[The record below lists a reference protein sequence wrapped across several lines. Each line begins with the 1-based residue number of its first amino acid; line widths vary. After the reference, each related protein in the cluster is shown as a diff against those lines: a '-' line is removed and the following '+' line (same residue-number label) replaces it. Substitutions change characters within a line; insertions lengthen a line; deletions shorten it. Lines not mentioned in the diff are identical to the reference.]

1 VSESRLQGK
10 PFEIPKQMV
19 WEAYQRVKAN
29 KGAAGVDGQSVDQFG
44 QDLSNNLYRL
54 WNRMSSGSY
63 FPPPVKAVEI
73 PKASG
78 GVRILGIPT
87 VADRIAQTVVAM
99 FLERLVEPVF
109 HRDSY
114 GYRPGRSALDAVARC
129 RERCWR
135 DDWVID
141 LDVRAFFD
149 SVDHSLMLKAVARH
163 TDAKWVLLYVARWL
177 KAPMRQPDGTL
188 AARDRGTP
196 QGSAVSPV
204 LANLYLHYAFDMWLA
219 REYPGVTFERYCDDA
234 VIHCSSQAQAVK
246 VRDALAARLADV
258 GLELHPGKTRIVYC
272 KDADR
277 RGEHEVTSFT
287 FLGYTF
293 RPRLAKNKRGKHF
306 VSFLP
311 AVSKD
316 AVKAMGR
323 EMRSWHIA
331 RRSDKSLTDLAR
343 MFNSIVQG
351 WINYYG
357 RFYKSMLYPLLR
369 RINEHLV
376 RWACRKYKRLRRR
389 ERRAKEL
396 LARAARRFPALFAHW
411 RFGLKPDGWTMG
423 AV

>member
-1 VSESRLQGK
+1 MNESKSQGK
-10 PFEIPKQMV
+10 PFDIPKSMV

-29 KGAAGVDGQSVDQFG
+29 KGAAGVDGQSVEQFE
-44 QDLSNNLYRL
+44 QDLKNNLYRL

-99 FLERLVEPVF
+99 YLERLVEPSF
-109 HRDSY
+109 HPDSY
-114 GYRPGRSALDAVARC
+114 GYRPRRSALDAVAKC

-135 DDWVID
+135 NDWVID

-149 SVDHSLMLKAVARH
+149 SVDHSRMLKAVARH
-163 TDAKWVLLYVARWL
+163 TDARWVLLYVARWL
-177 KAPMRQPDGTL
+177 KAPMRQADGTL

-219 REYPGVTFERYCDDA
+219 REYPGVAFERYCDDA
-234 VIHCSSQAQAVK
+234 VIHCTSREQAVM
-246 VRDALAARLADV
+246 VRDALAGRLAEV
-258 GLELHPGKTRIVYC
+258 GLELHPDKTRVVYC

-277 RGEHEVTSFT
+277 RGDHEVTSFT

-293 RPRLAKNKRGKHF
+293 RPRLAKNRWGKHF

-316 AVKAMGR
+316 AVKAMSR
-323 EMRSWHIA
+323 EIRSWHIA
-331 RRSDKSLTDLAR
+331 RRSDKSLTDLAQ

-396 LARAARRFPALFAHW
+396 LARAAQRYPGLFAHW

>member
-1 VSESRLQGK
+1 MSESRSQVK

-29 KGAAGVDGQSVDQFG
+29 KGAAGVDGQTVEQFE

-78 GVRILGIPT
+78 GVRILGVPT

-99 FLERLVEPVF
+99 HLERLGEPVF
-109 HRDSY
+109 HPDSY

-135 DDWVID
+135 NDWVID

-149 SVDHSLMLKAVARH
+149 SVGHSLMLKAVQRH

-219 REYPGVTFERYCDDA
+219 REHPDVTFERYCDDA
-234 VIHCSSQAQAVK
+234 VIHCSSQEQAVK
-246 VRDALAARLADV
+246 VRDALAARLAEV
-258 GLELHPGKTRIVYC
+258 GLELHPAKTRVVYC

-277 RGEHEVTSFT
+277 RGDHEVTSFT

-293 RPRLAKNKRGKHF
+293 RPRLAKNRWGKHF

-331 RRSDKSLTDLAR
+331 RRSDKSLTDLAQ